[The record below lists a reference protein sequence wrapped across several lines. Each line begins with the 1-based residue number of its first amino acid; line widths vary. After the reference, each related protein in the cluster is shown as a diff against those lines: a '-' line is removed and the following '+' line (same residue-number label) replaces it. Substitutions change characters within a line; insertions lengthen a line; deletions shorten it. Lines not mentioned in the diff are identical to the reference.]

1 MHHSTSLTMNH
12 ICNHREDALQTLN
25 SSFSSK
31 AYVRPRRRA
40 MGGQKVAFNSV
51 AANPGAT
58 NHWTQKYLPQQPD
71 LLQVLYS
78 RDEVWKLPPP
88 LPCRPRRCN
97 RQTGT
102 EDMKTTRFT
111 TNHQNVQHQN
121 KSLSSSS
128 IAHSTNKTI
137 ISILPAE
144 DVTPATDGCNNHKLV
159 HTEED
164 VCFENEAN
172 LLLTASRT
180 PKKSP
185 SLLHRMGLKL
195 RKTAEYIGASNCAF
209 EEE

>member
-12 ICNHREDALQTLN
+12 ICSHREDTLQTLN
-25 SSFSSK
+25 SSFSAK

-40 MGGQKVAFNSV
+40 MGSQKITFTNVTAS
-51 AANPGAT
+51 PGSA

-78 RDEVWKLPPP
+78 KDEVWKLPPP
-88 LPCRPRRCN
+88 QPCRPRRCN

-102 EDMKTTRFT
+102 ENTKTPKFT

-121 KSLSSSS
+121 KSLSSSPLTQS
-128 IAHSTNKTI
+128 VNKQ
-137 ISILPAE
+137 ISCTLPAG
-144 DVTPATDGCNNHKLV
+144 DVTPATNGCNNHRLV

-172 LLLTASRT
+172 LLLTAVST

-185 SLLHRMGLKL
+185 SLLQKMGFKP
-195 RKTAEYIGASNCAF
+195 RKTVEYISASNCAF